1 MRARWTTLLLAALVA
16 TPSCAS
22 FRAAWTGAFNDDLAG
37 ESAPRLVGA
46 AWIDAQ
52 GIDDTPR
59 DLAVEANTVVA
70 FFRPG

>member
-1 MRARWTTLLLAALVA
+1 MRARWTNLLLAALVA

-37 ESAPRLVGA
+37 ESAPREF
-46 AWIDAQ
+46 
-52 GIDDTPR
+52 
-59 DLAVEANTVVA
+59 AVEANTVVA